1 VNKIIRLYRWARFRH
16 GHGVHSPF
24 AFSFINDIV
33 EEQYA
38 YYGYKEIAH
47 KIKMRKQPSLRMG
60 RYRLKENLFLYR
72 LSLKFNPTNIIL
84 LGCDSFFTLL
94 YLQAESKTTHCTLIE
109 SNSSNITSALHLIN
123 LEKNMRLLDVE
134 ESQILNTFEIEI
146 SKKRIPQIVYIHQ
159 SLSIDDK
166 QKAIDLCCNFQQDET
181 VVIIDGINKD
191 AAIKRFW
198 KKIISNPSISVSF
211 DLLEIG
217 ILVIK
222 PKLKKQNYKLF
233 F

>member
-1 VNKIIRLYRWARFRH
+1 MNKIIRLYRWARFRH

-47 KIKMRKQPSLRMG
+47 KIKMRTQPSLRMG

-72 LSLKFNPTNIIL
+72 LSLKFNPSSIIL

-94 YLQAESKTTHCTLIE
+94 YLQAEKKTIHCTLIE
-109 SNSSNITSALHLIN
+109 SDSSKISSALHLIDY
-123 LEKNMRLLDVE
+123 EKNIRLLDVE
-134 ESQILNTFEIEI
+134 KNLIINTFKLEI
-146 SKKRIPQIVYIHQ
+146 SKKGVPQIVYIHQ
-159 SLSIDDK
+159 SLSMVDK
-166 QKAIDLCCNFQQDET
+166 QKATDLCCSFRQDET
-181 VVIIDGINKD
+181 VVIVDGINKD
-191 AAIKRFW
+191 TAMKQFW
-198 KKIISNPSISVSF
+198 QKTISIPSISVSF
-211 DLLEIG
+211 DLLDLG
-217 ILVIK
+217 ILVIN